1 MSIFKNNGKE
11 IDNYLNH
18 WTETGKTVNFSL
30 RSLSPFSTVNRTTI
44 KKQDTI
50 TLHNVSLNY
59 LKKHLNLNINIF
71 FLIQFK
77 SKLKYVR

>member
-44 KKQDTI
+44 KKQGYNHI
-50 TLHNVSLNY
+50 T
-59 LKKHLNLNINIF
+59 
-71 FLIQFK
+71 
-77 SKLKYVR
+77 

>member
-44 KKQDTI
+44 KKQGYNHI
-50 TLHNVSLNY
+50 TYCLP
-59 LKKHLNLNINIF
+59 
-71 FLIQFK
+71 
-77 SKLKYVR
+77 KLF